1 MGVAIAANLFVLFVL
16 NLTLTAMVIDQY
28 RKKEKVSSGAN
39 GLAIFL
45 LVVSI
50 IGIIFSA
57 LYIYTRRS

>member
-16 NLTLTAMVIDQY
+16 NLTLSAMVIDQH

-39 GLAIFL
+39 GLSIFL

-57 LYIYTRRS
+57 LYIYTRRG